1 MTRRSFLALSLAAL
15 VAVGC
20 AFVPQRNLRLEE
32 ARRSYQVA
40 AADPQIAARA
50 PAELREAAD
59 ILEQADLARD
69 TLDDVAVVDH
79 LAYLARQRVK
89 IARESAKLRANSP

>member
-32 ARRSYQVA
+32 ARRAYQVA